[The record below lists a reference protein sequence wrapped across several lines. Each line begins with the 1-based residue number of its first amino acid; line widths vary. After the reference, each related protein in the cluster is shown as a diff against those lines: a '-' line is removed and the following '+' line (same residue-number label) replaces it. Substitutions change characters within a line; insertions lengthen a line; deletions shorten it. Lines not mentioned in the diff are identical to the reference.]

1 MMTMGKA
8 DRSSSPVHVHVQD
21 DVPVHVHVKKSS
33 LSRSRTPT
41 KLSFTE
47 PSKVQSSNLKRSTA
61 MSRSRSRSPGP
72 GPWIPPPGKTTKGN
86 KLSWQGPSHR
96 LEIQPQLED
105 KSMRLSD
112 LSTDD
117 EDRVHSKMRQY
128 ESKIDSLMT
137 EMGTLKNEVDLQR
150 TMREIDHK
158 DELLNTSRKIIECKE
173 NELEDVLHELDATE
187 RENIILKRS
196 MEALNEISD
205 GRVDTDRATTAS
217 EELMKK
223 LVEVEFDGQAAA
235 KQVAS
240 LRDTVRRLR
249 EERRMSSSDCALITK
264 QKELLME
271 KLADFETSNR
281 SLRHLL
287 RDQHRQEAGSVRL
300 AEQRDVLLKKLGEA
314 DEANQILRIDLMDRD
329 RYVAELKAHGA
340 AQRDENL
347 TLASVQHSLES
358 TRGHLQKQLRQ
369 KEADCNRMAVQ
380 VRALESSLAQEK
392 IETDHLQELLAAARE
407 KAERDKEALK
417 KATRVQKQRATR
429 SEDAIEQLNA
439 QLLER
444 ETNLAEVQTQ
454 ADQMKSRMDKL
465 QKEKSQA
472 LAENG
477 ALRNRIMELE
487 TRLETNELRS
497 TSQIESLTAE
507 LHVKSSDASVYKLE
521 NERLKTSITTIEDK
535 LAQAE
540 TEVTQLRSSLRQYEH
555 LVDEYRTQ
563 MNQSRQ
569 EADEAMIRMDDAQK
583 ETQRV
588 QQDGDI
594 ELERVRNRLQQRL
607 NDLEPLPEM
616 LKTTELRLQDA
627 VEKNHQYERRH
638 AEHTQMLG
646 ELSTKDCAQ
655 EPSPDPR
662 PPGTMSTEV
671 WSPEDGRLLGEINK
685 KVDLLGGQL
694 DGVREK
700 YSLAQDEKR
709 NMQNRM
715 DSMDRRVRDGDEASR
730 DLLNTI
736 AKKED
741 VIRQQNLHLEE
752 KTRENA
758 SLTRQLE
765 NALTDARRQAE
776 LSREKTTSKERSA
789 SSRIMEL
796 ESQLSQIR
804 SEMSR
809 TKREKEES
817 ERRFN
822 SRLYDLKDRLE
833 QSHSTNRSMQ
843 NYVQFLKNS
852 YANVFGDSSVCTSSP
867 MRSSYH

>member
-646 ELSTKDCAQ
+646 ELSTK
-655 EPSPDPR
+655 
-662 PPGTMSTEV
+662 
-671 WSPEDGRLLGEINK
+671 
-685 KVDLLGGQL
+685 VDLLGGQL

>member
-563 MNQSRQ
+563 HNCSSSGTSGMNQSRQ

-594 ELERVRNRLQQRL
+594 ELER
-607 NDLEPLPEM
+607 
-616 LKTTELRLQDA
+616 
-627 VEKNHQYERRH
+627 
-638 AEHTQMLG
+638 
-646 ELSTKDCAQ
+646 
-655 EPSPDPR
+655 
-662 PPGTMSTEV
+662 
-671 WSPEDGRLLGEINK
+671 
-685 KVDLLGGQL
+685 VDLLGGQL

>member
-563 MNQSRQ
+563 HNCSSSGTSGMNQSRQ

-646 ELSTKDCAQ
+646 ELST
-655 EPSPDPR
+655 
-662 PPGTMSTEV
+662 
-671 WSPEDGRLLGEINK
+671 